1 MAGGKETPRQKMIGM
16 MYLVLTALLALQV
29 SNAVLEKFAIIQSTL
44 ESLIIDGTNKNTA
57 TLNHMKEDAGKNTNP
72 RVVSAVDRAGKVR
85 DLTKSTIE
93 SIDKLKK
100 TMMSLSN
107 TDKVDEALINDHS
120 SKVATMMIDP
130 KRPEGVGFEKL
141 LNDYVKQVAEL
152 CNCPDTK
159 FDKLTKSP
167 EEIEMFKGNDKHKN
181 KDFRTFMFENTPV
194 IAALASVTQ
203 IETEILEY
211 EGKALAKLS
220 EEANV
225 GTIRFDKFVPMV
237 LPKSQVVVAGT
248 KYEAEMFISGAASA
262 VTPEFYRDGAKLTN
276 AMSESGI
283 PIGKVE
289 FTATGGGYDRAT
301 GLAKKSFKAEIKLAD
316 TTFSRSIEYFVA
328 EPVIKVTTG
337 NAPRLYMNCGN
348 AVTFEVSGLG
358 PAFNPSFSSTAA
370 EIVKGDKAGTVT
382 IIPSQRK
389 LSVNVSNSGA
399 ALGSVNF
406 EAKPIP
412 RPRVVAKDA
421 SGRDIDPK
429 QGIRANSPQI
439 KVNAEAEAN
448 FKEEVPKDANF
459 RIRQMNVYL
468 VRGGNVV
475 GTLSNYTSEIIDLK
489 GLGVLRPGDLISV
502 EPRQMIRKTFKG
514 TDESV
519 PTTTGDIVQVLVK

>member
-29 SNAVLEKFAIIQSTL
+29 SNAVLEKFAIIQ
-44 ESLIIDGTNKNTA
+44 A
-57 TLNHMKEDAGKNTNP
+57 TLNGLIAEGSTNNEAAVNHIIDEAGKNTNP
-72 RVVSAVDRAGKVR
+72 KVVSAKERAIKVR
-85 DLTKSTIE
+85 ELTKSAIA
-93 SIDKLKK
+93 SIDKTKVE
-100 TMMSLSN
+100 MMKLSG
-107 TDKVDEALINDHS
+107 TDKIDEKLINDHS
-120 SKVATMMIDP
+120 SKVATAMIDKTSP
-130 KRPEGVGFEKL
+130 MGVGFEKL
-141 LNDYVKQVAEL
+141 LVDYVKQVTEL
-152 CNCPDTK
+152 CQCPDVK
-159 FDKLTKSP
+159 FEKLNKSP
-167 EEIEMFKGNDKHKN
+167 EEIEMFKDNKKHKN

-203 IETEILEY
+203 IETELLEY
-211 EGKALAKLS
+211 ESKALVKLG

-262 VTPEFYRDGAKLTN
+262 VTPEFFRDGQKQPN

-283 PIGKVE
+283 PVGKVE
-289 FTATGGGYDRAT
+289 FVASGGGYDKAT

-316 TTFSRSIEYFVA
+316 TTFSRAIEYYVA

-358 PAFNPSFSSTAA
+358 PAFNPSFNSPAA

-389 LSVNVSNSGA
+389 LQISVSNNGTP
-399 ALGSVNF
+399 LGSVPF

-412 RPRVVAKDA
+412 RPRVIAKDA
-421 SGRDIDPK
+421 TGRDIDPK

-514 TDESV
+514 TDETV

>member
-29 SNAVLEKFAIIQSTL
+29 SSAVLEKFAIIQATL
-44 ESLIIDGTNKNTA
+44 EELIVEGNGKNQA
-57 TLNHMKEDAGKNTNP
+57 ALDHIVEEAGKNTNP
-72 RVVSAVDRAGKVR
+72 KVVSAKDRATKVR
-85 DLTKSTIE
+85 ELTKSTI
-93 SIDKLKK
+93 STIDKLKIELMK
-100 TMMSLSN
+100 ASN
-107 TDKVDEALINDHS
+107 TDKIDEQLINDHG
-120 SKVATMMIDP
+120 SKAATMMIDP
-130 KRPEGVGFEKL
+130 ASPHGVGFEKL
-141 LNDYVKQVAEL
+141 LNDYVKQLHDL
-152 CNCPDTK
+152 CPGEK
-159 FDKLTKSP
+159 FEKLTKSP
-167 EEIEMFKGNDKHKN
+167 EEIEMFKDNEKHKN

-194 IAALASVTQ
+194 IAALASITQ

-211 EGKALAKLS
+211 ESKALTKLG

-262 VTPEFYRDGAKLTN
+262 VTPEFYRDGVKLAN
-276 AMSESGI
+276 ATSDAGI

-289 FTATGGGYDRAT
+289 FVASGGGYDKST
-301 GLAKKSFKAEIKLAD
+301 GLAKKSFAAKIVLAD
-316 TTFSRSIEYFVA
+316 TNFVRTIEYFVA

-358 PAFNPSFSSTAA
+358 PAFNPAFNSPGA
-370 EIVKGDKAGTVT
+370 EIVKGDKAGTVM

-389 LSVNVSNSGA
+389 FAISVANSGTN
-399 ALGSVNF
+399 LGSVNF

-412 RPRVVAKDA
+412 RPRIMAKDA
-421 SGRDIDPK
+421 TGRDIDPK

-475 GTLSNYTSEIIDLK
+475 GTLSNYTSEIVDLK
-489 GLGVLRPGDLISV
+489 GLGALRPGDVIAV

-514 TDESV
+514 TDETV
-519 PTTTGDIVQVLVK
+519 PTTSSDFVQILVK

>member
-44 ESLIIDGTNKNTA
+44 DGLIIDGNKNNQLA
-57 TLNHMKEDAGKNTNP
+57 LDHLVEEAGKNTNP
-72 RVVSAVDRAGKVR
+72 KVLSAKDRAQKVR
-85 DLTKSTIE
+85 ELTKGAIA
-93 SIDKLKK
+93 SIDKLKGE
-100 TMMSLSN
+100 MMALSG
-107 TDKVDEALINDHS
+107 TDKVDDGLINDHS
-120 SKVATMMIDP
+120 SKVATAMIDERSP
-130 KRPEGVGFEKL
+130 MGVGFEKL
-141 LNDYVKQVAEL
+141 LVDYVKQIGEL
-152 CNCPDTK
+152 VPGEK
-159 FDKLTKSP
+159 FEKLNRAP
-167 EEIEMFKGNDKHKN
+167 EEIEMFKDNSKHKN

-211 EGKALAKLS
+211 ESKALVKLS

-262 VTPEFYRDGAKLTN
+262 VTPEFYRDGGKLAN
-276 AMSESGI
+276 AISAQGI

-289 FTATGGGYDRAT
+289 FVASGGSYDKAT
-301 GLAKKSFKAEIKLAD
+301 GLAKKSFRAEIKLAD
-316 TTFSRSIEYFVA
+316 TTFTSTIDYFVA

-358 PAFNPSFSSTAA
+358 PAFNPSFSSTGA
-370 EIVKGDKAGTVT
+370 EVQKGSKAGVTT

-389 LSVNVSNSGA
+389 FAVNVSNGGA
-399 ALGSVNF
+399 GLGAVNF

-412 RPRVVAKDA
+412 RPRVMAKDA

-439 KVNAEAEAN
+439 KINAEAEAN

-475 GTLSNYTSEIIDLK
+475 GTLSNYTSEIVDLK
-489 GLGVLRPGDLISV
+489 GLGVLRAGDLISV

-519 PTTTGDIVQVLVK
+519 PTNTSDIVQILVK